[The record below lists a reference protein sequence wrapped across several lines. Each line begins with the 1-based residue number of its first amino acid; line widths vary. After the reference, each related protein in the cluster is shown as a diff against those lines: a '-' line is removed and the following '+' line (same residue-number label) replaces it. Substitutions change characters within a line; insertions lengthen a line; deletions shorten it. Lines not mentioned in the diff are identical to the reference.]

1 MTGDDSVR
9 TQCSYCGVGC
19 GISVRTT
26 IDQSGA
32 PVIAKVSGDKLHP
45 ANAGRLCTKGA
56 THAEMMAAPGR
67 MTTAYHRPERGQAP
81 VPLPVDDAVR
91 ETADRLRAILDEH
104 GPDAIALYVSGQMS
118 LEAQYLATKLAK
130 GYLRTKHIEANSRL
144 CMASAGT
151 GYKQSLGAD
160 GPPGSYD
167 DFEHAD
173 LFFVTGA
180 NMADCHPIL
189 FLRMADRLK
198 AGAKLIVVDPRRTE
212 TAARADLF
220 LQIAPGT
227 DLALL
232 NGLLHLLV
240 ADGAIDTDFIAEHTE
255 GWEAM
260 PEFLA
265 DYPPERVAEL
275 TGLPEA
281 DIRTAA
287 TMIAEAGE
295 WMSLWTMGLN
305 QSTHGTWNTNALIN
319 LHLATGAICRPGS
332 GPFSLTGQP
341 NAMGGRE
348 MGYMGPGLP
357 GQRSLLSP
365 ADRAF
370 VETAWE
376 LPEGTLRTEAGQGT
390 IDMFAGLADGEIK
403 AAWIICTN
411 PVATVANRKTVI
423 AGLEA
428 AELVVVQDA
437 YTETATNSYA
447 DLLLPATLWA
457 ESDAV
462 MVNSERN
469 VTLLRRSVDPVGEAR
484 PDWLLIA
491 QVATAM
497 GFPGF
502 DFTSS
507 AEVFDE
513 LRQFTNPA
521 TGYDLSGMSY
531 DRLREGPMQW
541 PCNDSDSPRNPI
553 RYRNDGIHQPLHVDA
568 DGHTPA
574 LAFATPSRRAVFFP
588 RPHLPAAELPDDDYP
603 FLLNTGRL
611 QHQWHTMTKTGK
623 VTKLTKL
630 DPEPFVEVHP
640 DDAARLDLKPGDQ
653 LEIASRRGRAV
664 LPVRISDRVRPGDC
678 FAPFHW
684 NDEQGEYLTI
694 NAVTN
699 DAVDPTSL
707 QPEFKACAVALRRV
721 GPAAESSTGVP
732 IQQGSPEAGRLPQH
746 AMPAGQPAPPTVH
759 TGQPSADTR
768 QPVGFA
774 PESPAVPGPGHGGP
788 HPLAVMLGLDA
799 GISPLLSE
807 AERVYLGG
815 YLAALQTLPV
825 SGQPVLPATAPLSPQ
840 ARLWIDGMLAG
851 AYSRGPGTAGESAGS
866 PDTGM
871 PVGGQPFDNPPFGD
885 FSSGGAVANGGPTVD
900 AVPGRP
906 GAVGV
911 SAGGAEPGAGG
922 ALSTTVTVL
931 WASQTGNAEE
941 LAASVAARL
950 ADGGFA
956 PKLLDMDS
964 CEPTALDGD
973 VLVVTSTFGDGGP
986 PDNGADFLARLEDD
1000 ALRLPRIRY
1009 AVFALGDSSY
1019 DDFCG
1024 HGRTLDTL
1032 LSARGAHRLLP
1043 RVDSEPDF
1051 DDAADQWIT
1060 DVLTAITPNP
1070 DTSPGSAP
1078 SGPGSA
1084 PSGPDSS
1091 AADLGSPS
1099 DVGSLA
1105 DVGSP
1110 AGTPTTFGTSSAG
1123 SALTGIP
1130 STAGTPRFG
1139 SVPPATTFPP
1149 AAPLVGSPSA
1159 DAGNHFGTTLP
1170 GSTAPATPGFAPVPT
1185 GTWPPG
1191 FTATTQHSAIQ
1202 GAAPQ
1207 PYPAQAASR
1216 PSGRGGASVL
1226 DRPQTTP
1233 SRRAPAAPFTRQSPV
1248 LATLMRNEVLSAPGS
1263 PKEVRRFGF
1272 DLHKLDAPYEVG
1284 DSLGV
1289 LPTNCDDLV
1298 AEWLAATGLDGR
1310 RAVEVDGRELLLTDA
1325 LRTHFD
1331 ITKVSNDL
1339 LGFIAERNPHPQL
1352 AKLLRRD
1359 NRNELASYLWDRQAV
1374 DVLRDFPVRTDLVDW
1389 LGALKKLQPR
1399 QYSISSSPLTTP
1411 DEVQLTV
1418 GVLRYGDPVGDSVRR
1433 GGVCSTFLAD
1443 RAGAEVP
1450 IFLQRAP
1457 HFRPPLDPTVPMIM
1471 VGPGTGIAP
1480 FRGFLHE
1487 RRAVGATGRNWLF
1500 FGDQH
1505 AAHNFYYRTEL
1516 EDMFRSG
1523 FLTRLD
1529 LAFSRDQRE
1538 RIYVQHRMIEHGAEL
1553 WSWLCE
1559 GAHFYVCG
1567 DAARMAKDVD
1577 DTLLRIARIHGKLDE
1592 AGALAFKKQLVAE
1605 KRYVRDVY

>member
-1 MTGDDSVR
+1 MTGEADRRDTDTVR

-19 GISVRTT
+19 GISVQTKT
-26 IDQSGA
+26 DQSGA
-32 PVIAKVSGDKLHP
+32 RVIAKVSGDKLHP

-67 MTTAYHRPERGQAP
+67 MDTAYRRPARDQVP
-81 VPLPVDDAVR
+81 VPLPVDEAVR
-91 ETADRLRAILDEH
+91 ETAGRLRAILDEH

-130 GYLRTKHIEANSRL
+130 GYLRTQHIEANSRL

-173 LFFVTGA
+173 LFLVSGA

-189 FLRMADRLK
+189 YLRMADRLK

-212 TAARADLF
+212 TATRADLF

-255 GWEAM
+255 GWAAM

-265 DYPPERVAEL
+265 DYPPARVAEL
-275 TGLPEA
+275 TGLAEA

-287 TMIAEAGE
+287 SMIAEAGE

-305 QSTHGTWNTNALIN
+305 QSTHGTWNTNALVN
-319 LHLATGAICRPGS
+319 LHLATGAICRLGS

-370 VETAWE
+370 VETAWD
-376 LPEGTLRTEAGQGT
+376 LPEDTLRTEAGPGT
-390 IDMFAGLADGEIK
+390 IDMFRGLADGEIK

-447 DLLLPATLWA
+447 DLLLPAALWA
-457 ESDAV
+457 ETDAV

-469 VTLLRRSVDPVGEAR
+469 VTLLRQSVDPIGDAR
-484 PDWLLIA
+484 PDWALIA

-502 DFTSS
+502 DFASS
-507 AEVFDE
+507 AEVFAE
-513 LRQFTNPA
+513 LQQFTNPA

-531 DRLREGPMQW
+531 ERLAEGPMQW
-541 PCNDSDSPRNPI
+541 PCADADTPRNPI
-553 RYRNDGIHQPLHVDA
+553 RYLNDGTHQPLHVAA
-568 DGHTPA
+568 DGTTPR

-623 VTKLTKL
+623 VAKLTKL
-630 DPEPFVEVHP
+630 NGDPFVEVHP
-640 DDAARLDLKPGDQ
+640 TDARRLELEPGDQ

-699 DAVDPTSL
+699 DAVDPASL

-721 GPAAESSTGVP
+721 GPAAT
-732 IQQGSPEAGRLPQH
+732 PEQA
-746 AMPAGQPAPPTVH
+746 PAQP
-759 TGQPSADTR
+759 DR
-768 QPVGFA
+768 
-774 PESPAVPGPGHGGP
+774 PAAA
-788 HPLAVMLGLDA
+788 HPLAGILGLDA
-799 GISPLLSE
+799 GTSPTLSE
-807 AERVYLGG
+807 TERVYLGG
-815 YLAALQTLPV
+815 YLAALQSLPV
-825 SGQPVLPATAPLSPQ
+825 TGQPVLPVSAPMSDRS
-840 ARLWIDGMLAG
+840 RLWVDGLLAG
-851 AYSRGPGTAGESAGS
+851 MYSRTSAAGPAGETVES
-866 PDTGM
+866 
-871 PVGGQPFDNPPFGD
+871 
-885 FSSGGAVANGGPTVD
+885 AVAQP
-900 AVPGRP
+900 
-906 GAVGV
+906 
-911 SAGGAEPGAGG
+911 
-922 ALSTTVTVL
+922 VTVL

-941 LAASVAARL
+941 LAATIATRL
-950 ADGGFA
+950 QEAGLTPA
-956 PKLLDMDS
+956 LLDMDS
-964 CEPTALDGD
+964 CELTSLAGD
-973 VLVVTSTFGDGGP
+973 VLIVTSTFGDGGP
-986 PDNGADFLARLEDD
+986 PDNGADFWTRLEDSII
-1000 ALRLPRIRY
+1000 RLHGVRY

-1024 HGRTLDTL
+1024 HGRKLDTL
-1032 LSARGAHRLLP
+1032 FAERGAKRLLA

-1051 DDAADQWIT
+1051 ADAADQWV
-1060 DVLTAITPNP
+1060 DEVVAAITGG
-1070 DTSPGSAP
+1070 SPVDDSAP
-1078 SGPGSA
+1078 ARA
-1084 PSGPDSS
+1084 PRDG
-1091 AADLGSPS
+1091 G
-1099 DVGSLA
+1099 
-1105 DVGSP
+1105 P
-1110 AGTPTTFGTSSAG
+1110 AGPVGAPPSAG
-1123 SALTGIP
+1123 PAL
-1130 STAGTPRFG
+1130 S
-1139 SVPPATTFPP
+1139 
-1149 AAPLVGSPSA
+1149 SP
-1159 DAGNHFGTTLP
+1159 T
-1170 GSTAPATPGFAPVPT
+1170 
-1185 GTWPPG
+1185 
-1191 FTATTQHSAIQ
+1191 
-1202 GAAPQ
+1202 
-1207 PYPAQAASR
+1207 
-1216 PSGRGGASVL
+1216 GRGGAIVL
-1226 DRPQTTP
+1226 DRPTTAP
-1233 SRRAPAAPFTRQSPV
+1233 ARTQRAPAAPFTRQSPV
-1248 LATLMRNEVLSAPGS
+1248 RATLMRNEVLSAPGS
-1263 PKEVRRFGF
+1263 SKEVRRFGF
-1272 DLHKLDAPYEVG
+1272 DLHDLEAGYEVG

-1289 LPTNCDDLV
+1289 LPTNCPELV
-1298 AEWLAATGLDGR
+1298 AEWLTCTGLDGAR
-1310 RAVEVDGRELLLTDA
+1310 TIEVDDRELTLTDA
-1325 LRTHFD
+1325 LSTHFD
-1331 ITKVSNDL
+1331 ITKVSQDL
-1339 LGFIAERNPHPQL
+1339 LGFLGERNHHPQL

-1389 LGALKKLQPR
+1389 LGTLKKLQPR

-1418 GVLRYGDPVGDSVRR
+1418 GIVRYGDPVGTSSRR

-1443 RAGAEVP
+1443 RDTTEVP

-1457 HFRPPLDPTVPMIM
+1457 HFRPPADPNAPMIM

-1487 RRAVGATGRNWLF
+1487 RRAIGATGRNWLF

-1505 AAHNFYYRTEL
+1505 AAQNFYYRAEL

-1538 RIYVQHRMIEHGAEL
+1538 RVYVQHRMIEHGAEL
-1553 WSWLCE
+1553 WSWLRD
-1559 GAHFYVCG
+1559 GGHFYVCG

-1577 DTLLRIARIHGKLDE
+1577 DTLLRIAQIHGKLDE